1 MAVAVMAVAVAFR
14 QHVTQDARYRELLA
28 EGDRA
33 LAANGA
39 YTAIEK
45 FSGAIALRPA
55 SMVAYYRRGFAYRLQ
70 KRDDEA
76 ARDWGEAVRLAPDA
90 TEPLVALGDLYDSQ
104 GDSTQAASWY
114 DQAVAR
120 LRDQDPSL
128 LYKLALA
135 RYRAGS
141 PRAAIEPLRKAIAR
155 NDGVAEAHYLLGLV
169 YRDTLDLDAARTSLE
184 RAVKIAPSLTPAIEE
199 LADVYRALGRPMD
212 EMRQLEALAAAD
224 PHVDRTVA
232 IALAQAR
239 RAQYIAALGTL
250 SVASAR
256 APNDPIV
263 QLAIA
268 RIYLLRA
275 DRTLDPAAITRA
287 LQVLEKALGGTA
299 PRSEG
304 LALYG
309 RALYLSG
316 EYAHAER
323 ILREAIATSPV
334 DREAFGYL
342 ADASEKLS
350 HFVDARDALVDFD
363 ALEGDTSNAD
373 VRTARARRIGEF
385 CFRAGDAKGAAQ
397 YLGQAAA
404 AGKRD
409 IKTLALLAQARWQA
423 GDAPGAKD
431 ALAKALAIDE
441 RDPELLR
448 LQRTIK

>member
-1 MAVAVMAVAVAFR
+1 MAVAVIAVVVAFR
-14 QHVTQDARYRELLA
+14 QHLTQDARYRELVA
-28 EGDRA
+28 QGERA
-33 LAANGA
+33 LSANEA

-45 FSGAIALRPA
+45 FSGAIALRPT
-55 SMVAYYRRGFAYRLQ
+55 SMVAYYRRGFAYRVQ
-70 KRDDEA
+70 NRDDEA
-76 ARDWGEAVRLAPDA
+76 ARDWREAVRIAPDA
-90 TEPLVALGDLYDSQ
+90 TEPLVALGDLYESQ
-104 GDSTQAASWY
+104 GDPTQAAAWY
-114 DQAVAR
+114 DQAVTR

-135 RYRAGS
+135 RYRAGL
-141 PRAAIEPLRKAIAR
+141 PRAAIEPLQKALAR
-155 NDGVAEAHYLLGLV
+155 NDSVAEAHYLLGLV
-169 YRDTLDLDAARTSLE
+169 YRDTRDLDAARAALE
-184 RAVKIAPSLTPAIEE
+184 RAVKIAPTLTPAIEE
-199 LADVYRALGRPMD
+199 LADLYRAQGRPVD
-212 EMRQLEALAAAD
+212 EMRQLEALASAD
-224 PHVDRTVA
+224 AHVDRTVA

-239 RAQYIAALGTL
+239 RAQYNAALGTL
-250 SVASAR
+250 SIASAR

-334 DREAFGYL
+334 DREAFAYL
-342 ADASEKLS
+342 ADAAEKLS

-363 ALEGDTSNAD
+363 ALEGDTATAE

-397 YLGQAAA
+397 YLGQAAS
-404 AGKRD
+404 AGRRD
-409 IKTLALLAQARWQA
+409 VKTYALLAQARWQA
-423 GDAPGAKD
+423 GDQIGARD
-431 ALAKALAIDE
+431 ALSKALAIDQ

>member
-1 MAVAVMAVAVAFR
+1 MAVAVIAVAVAFR
-14 QHVTQDARYRELLA
+14 QHVSQDAQYRDLLA
-28 EGDRA
+28 QGERA
-33 LAANGA
+33 LSANQA

-55 SMVAYYRRGFAYRLQ
+55 SMVAFYRRGFAYRLQ

-76 ARDWGEAVRLAPDA
+76 ARDWREAVHIAPDA

-104 GDSTQAASWY
+104 GDPTQAAGWY
-114 DQAVAR
+114 DQAAVR

-141 PRAAIEPLRKAIAR
+141 PRAAIDPLQKAIAR
-155 NDGVAEAHYLLGLV
+155 NDSVAEAHYLLGLV
-169 YRDTLDLDAARTSLE
+169 YRDTHDLDAARAALE

-199 LADVYRALGRPMD
+199 LADVYRAQGRAVD
-212 EMRQLEALAAAD
+212 EMRQLDVLASMD
-224 PHVDRTVA
+224 SHVERTVA

-239 RAQYIAALGTL
+239 HAQYNAALGTL

-275 DRTLDPAAITRA
+275 DRTLDPAAIIRA
-287 LQVLEKALGGTA
+287 MQVLEKALGGTA

-316 EYAHAER
+316 EYTHAER

-334 DREAFGYL
+334 DREAYTYL
-342 ADASEKLS
+342 ADAAEKLS
-350 HFVDARDALVDFD
+350 HFVDARDALIDFD
-363 ALEGDTSNAD
+363 ALEGDTASTD

-385 CFRAGDAKGAAQ
+385 CFRAGDARGAAQ
-397 YLGQAAA
+397 YLGQAAD

-409 IKTLALLAQARWQA
+409 VRTLTLLTQARWQS
-423 GDAPGAKD
+423 GDTAGAKD
-431 ALAKALAIDE
+431 ALIKALALE
-441 RDPELLR
+441 PQNPELLR